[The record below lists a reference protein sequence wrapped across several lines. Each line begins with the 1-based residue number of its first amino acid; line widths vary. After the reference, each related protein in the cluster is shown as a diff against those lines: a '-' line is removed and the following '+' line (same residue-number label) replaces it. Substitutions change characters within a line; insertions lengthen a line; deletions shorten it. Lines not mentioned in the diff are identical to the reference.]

1 MAKVLY
7 ITYDGILEP
16 LGQSQVLNYLEKLSE
31 DHEITLMSFEKKQD
45 TNDRRLILKLI
56 QEFIYLRYQRI
67 LLFGEEKAIAI
78 RFPAFIS
85 GITCLWFIYKI

>member
-16 LGQSQVLNYLEKLSE
+16 LGQSQVLNYLEKLSK

-45 TNDRRLILKLI
+45 TKNIN
-56 QEFIYLRYQRI
+56 YLN
-67 LLFGEEKAIAI
+67 
-78 RFPAFIS
+78 
-85 GITCLWFIYKI
+85 

>member
-45 TNDRRLILKLI
+45 TKNIN
-56 QEFIYLRYQRI
+56 YLNKMPY
-67 LLFGEEKAIAI
+67 F
-78 RFPAFIS
+78 
-85 GITCLWFIYKI
+85 

>member
-31 DHEITLMSFEKKQD
+31 DE
-45 TNDRRLILKLI
+45 RRSVGQQASKLI
-56 QEFIYLRYQRI
+56 DEAFEDKY
-67 LLFGEEKAIAI
+67 GKEDKAGIASI
-78 RFPAFIS
+78 IEV
-85 GITCLWFIYKI
+85 

>member
-31 DHEITLMSFEKKQD
+31 DHEITLMSIEKKQD
-45 TNDRRLILKLI
+45 T
-56 QEFIYLRYQRI
+56 
-67 LLFGEEKAIAI
+67 
-78 RFPAFIS
+78 
-85 GITCLWFIYKI
+85 

>member
-45 TNDRRLILKLI
+45 TKNINYLKKTESRCRKSGIIWVSLIYHKS
-56 QEFIYLRYQRI
+56 
-67 LLFGEEKAIAI
+67 LFGTFYDIIK
-78 RFPAFIS
+78 
-85 GITCLWFIYKI
+85 GIVRIDR

>member
-45 TNDRRLILKLI
+45 TKNINYLKKT
-56 QEFIYLRYQRI
+56 ESR
-67 LLFGEEKAIAI
+67 
-78 RFPAFIS
+78 
-85 GITCLWFIYKI
+85 C